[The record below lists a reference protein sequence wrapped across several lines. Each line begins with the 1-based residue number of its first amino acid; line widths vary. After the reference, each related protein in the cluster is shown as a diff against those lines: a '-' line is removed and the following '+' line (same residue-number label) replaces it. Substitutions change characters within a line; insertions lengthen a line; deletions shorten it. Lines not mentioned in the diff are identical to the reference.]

1 MFVNKSK
8 AIKKYTQSERSST
21 LGKSSMQIVESI
33 LLELE
38 RSMKVVATLSEKNKI
53 IEVERIK
60 RNSHFS
66 RACTAIY
73 SLQTSLDF
81 EKGGK
86 LAIQLFQLYEFC
98 RKQLIKAFTKRVV
111 VGINKAIKS
120 INQIIYAWKELLEKN
135 QNATN

>member
-8 AIKKYTQSERSST
+8 AIKKYSQSEKSSN
-21 LGKSSMQIVESI
+21 LGKNSMQIVESI

-38 RSMKVVATLSEKNKI
+38 RSMKVAATLSEKKKI
-53 IEVERIK
+53 IEGERIK

-111 VGINKAIKS
+111 IGINKAIKS

>member
-21 LGKSSMQIVESI
+21 LGKNSMQIVESI

-38 RSMKVVATLSEKNKI
+38 RSMKVVANLSEKNKI

-111 VGINKAIKS
+111 IGINKAIKS

>member
-21 LGKSSMQIVESI
+21 LGKNSMQIVECI

-38 RSMKVVATLSEKNKI
+38 RSMKVVANLSEKNKI

-111 VGINKAIKS
+111 IGINKAIKS

>member
-53 IEVERIK
+53 IEIDRIK

-86 LAIQLFQLYEFC
+86 LAVQLFQLYEFC

-111 VGINKAIKS
+111 IGIHKAIKS
-120 INQIIYAWKELLEKN
+120 ISQIIYAWKELLEKN

>member
-8 AIKKYTQSERSST
+8 AIKKYSQSERSST
-21 LGKSSMQIVESI
+21 LGKNSMQIVESI
-33 LLELE
+33 LTELE
-38 RSMKVVATLSEKNKI
+38 RSMQIVANLSEKDKI
-53 IEVERIK
+53 IDKDRVK

>member
-8 AIKKYTQSERSST
+8 AIKKYSQSERSST
-21 LGKSSMQIVESI
+21 LGKNSMQIVETI
-33 LLELE
+33 LIELE
-38 RSMKVVATLSEKNKI
+38 RSMKVVADLSEKDKI
-53 IEVERIK
+53 IDKDRDK

-98 RKQLIKAFTKRVV
+98 RKQLIKAFTKKVV
-111 VGINKAIKS
+111 IGINKAIF
-120 INQIIYAWKELLEKN
+120 
-135 QNATN
+135 